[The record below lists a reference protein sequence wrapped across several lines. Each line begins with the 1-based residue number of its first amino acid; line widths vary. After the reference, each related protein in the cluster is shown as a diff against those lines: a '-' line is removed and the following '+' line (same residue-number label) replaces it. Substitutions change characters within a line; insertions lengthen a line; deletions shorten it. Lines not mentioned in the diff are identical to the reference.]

1 MNKDQFQLT
10 ISDFEKRILVLALD
24 KLKDNQEL
32 ENKHYDFI
40 DSIIVKVS
48 SAPRTKERT
57 IFNVKQKER

>member
-1 MNKDQFQLT
+1 MLKDEFQLT
-10 ISDFEKRILVLALD
+10 INDYEKRILVVALD

-48 SAPRTKERT
+48 SAPRIKERYRL
-57 IFNVKQKER
+57 NAKQKER